1 MDLSF
6 RGQTAAG
13 ASWAVKL
20 ALEALATVEVEESS
34 DAAFGAG
41 AQFHVRFVGPKIAG
55 RRAAVA
61 RPQAFPPRR
70 RSQARSPFVREGQTL
85 RCSAAG
91 GYFQVLGPASGS
103 GLTLRNVDP
112 FTLPAA
118 AVAEFEGL
126 CSRTRRT
133 PPLP

>member
-6 RGQTAAG
+6 RGQTAAAG

-20 ALEALATVEVEESS
+20 ALEALATVEESS

-41 AQFHVRFVGPKIAG
+41 AQFHVRFVGPKSAG

-70 RSQARSPFVREGQTL
+70 
-85 RCSAAG
+85 
-91 GYFQVLGPASGS
+91 
-103 GLTLRNVDP
+103 
-112 FTLPAA
+112 
-118 AVAEFEGL
+118 
-126 CSRTRRT
+126 
-133 PPLP
+133 

>member
-6 RGQTAAG
+6 RGQTAAAG

-20 ALEALATVEVEESS
+20 ALEALATVEVEEFS

-41 AQFHVRFVGPKIAG
+41 AQFHIRFVGPKIAG

-70 RSQARSPFVREGQTL
+70 
-85 RCSAAG
+85 
-91 GYFQVLGPASGS
+91 
-103 GLTLRNVDP
+103 
-112 FTLPAA
+112 
-118 AVAEFEGL
+118 
-126 CSRTRRT
+126 
-133 PPLP
+133 